1 MIIKNIDQV
10 LLQDV
15 NMEGAK
21 DVKVRVLF
29 GPADNAP
36 TFAMRVFEMAGG
48 GHTPFHT
55 HPFEHEAV
63 LLDGDIAIVTE
74 EGNRP
79 LQKGDVIL
87 VPPDEKHQFK
97 NLSETESARFM
108 CLVPIAYQ
116 K

>member
-10 LLQDV
+10 PAVDV

-21 DVKVRVLF
+21 DVQVRVLF
-29 GPADNAP
+29 GPADHAP
-36 TFAMRVFEMAGG
+36 TFAMRVFELAPS

-55 HPFEHEAV
+55 HAFEHEAM
-63 LLDGDIAIVTE
+63 LLDGDIAVVTE
-74 EGNRP
+74 DGDRP
-79 LQKGDVIL
+79 LQKGDVLL
-87 VPPDEKHQFK
+87 VAPNDPHQFK
-97 NLSETESARFM
+97 NRSDTESARFM

>member
-1 MIIKNIDQV
+1 MIIKKIDDV
-10 LLQDV
+10 PMQDV

-21 DVKVRVLF
+21 DVKVRVVL

-36 TFAMRVFEMAGG
+36 TFAMRVFELAPA

-55 HPFEHEAV
+55 HPFEHEAII
-63 LLDGDIAIVTE
+63 LDGDIAAVTE
-74 EGNRP
+74 QGEQP
-79 LQKGDVIL
+79 LDKGDVLLIASN
-87 VPPDEKHQFK
+87 EKHQFK
-97 NLSETESARFM
+97 NRSDTKGARFM

>member
-10 LLQDV
+10 PLQDV

-29 GPADNAP
+29 GPADHAP

-55 HPFEHEAV
+55 HPFEHEAM

-74 EGNRP
+74 EGDRL

-97 NLSETESARFM
+97 NLSDTHNARFM
-108 CLVPIAYQ
+108 CLVPIEYQ

>member
-29 GPADNAP
+29 GPSDDAP
-36 TFAMRVFEMAGG
+36 TFAMRVFELAAG
-48 GHTPFHT
+48 GHTPWHT
-55 HPFEHEAV
+55 HPFEHEV
-63 LLDGDIAIVTE
+63 VMLDGDIAVVTE
-74 EGNRP
+74 QGDRP

-87 VPPDEKHQFK
+87 MPPDEKHQFK
-97 NLSETESARFM
+97 NQSDTQGARFM

>member
-10 LLQDV
+10 PLQDV

-63 LLDGDIAIVTE
+63 LLDGDIAVVTE
-74 EGNRP
+74 AGDRL

-87 VPPDEKHQFK
+87 VPPEEKPQFK
-97 NLSETESARFM
+97 NLSETERARFM

>member
-10 LLQDV
+10 PLQDV

-29 GPADNAP
+29 GPSDNAP
-36 TFAMRVFEMAGG
+36 TFAMRIFELAGG

-55 HPFEHEAV
+55 HPFEHEAM
-63 LLDGDIAIVTE
+63 LLDGDIAVVTK
-74 EGNRP
+74 EGDRP

-87 VPPDEKHQFK
+87 VPPDEKHRFK